1 VGQHAAP
8 VAEDSGEDPRVAGL
22 TAAVARLRSELA
34 AHPADLPD
42 RGAAEEELD
51 SLDAQVAENDGPTV
65 ETLRASLLQVQA
77 CIGSVSAL
85 AEPML
90 SLRKAI
96 ELFGEPTG
104 LRGGPS
110 ALRRADELG

>member
-1 VGQHAAP
+1 M
-8 VAEDSGEDPRVAGL
+8 DPRVAGL
-22 TAAVARLRSELA
+22 TAAVARLRTELA

-42 RGAAEEELD
+42 REAAEQELD
-51 SLDAQVAENDGPTV
+51 ALDAQVAGDDGPTV
-65 ETLRASLLQVQA
+65 EHLRASLLQVQA

-96 ELFGEPTG
+96 ELFGEPHG
-104 LRGGPS
+104 LRGPT
-110 ALRRADELG
+110 AVLRRADELG